1 MFIVNSYPLA
11 VALCFVTML
20 CWGSWGNTQ
29 KMVAGTWRQELYY
42 WDYVIGVLLMSVILG
57 FTLGSFG
64 EGGRSFL
71 NDLSQ
76 ISLANVL
83 NAFAGGVIFNA
94 SNLLLTAAIVIV
106 GLSVAFPLGVG
117 IGLVLGVIV
126 NFIENPKGNALIL
139 FLGVGMIT
147 AAIVL
152 DGVAAQKMGRQ
163 KQQKSVKG
171 IVLCILAG
179 ILISFFYRFVAAAM
193 DLNHFEAPTPGMATP
208 YSAFFIFAMGMFVSN
223 LALNTWVMKK
233 PFAGSP
239 VSYADYFCG
248 SFRTHLVGIFGGL
261 VWGLGTGLSYLAAGK
276 AGAPVSYALGQ
287 GATMVAALWGL
298 LIWKEFKGAPRSVNV
313 MLALMVILFVS
324 GIAAIIVAGNS

>member
-11 VALCFVTML
+11 VALCFITML

-29 KMVAGTWRQELYY
+29 KMVAETWRQELYY
-42 WDYVIGVLLMSVILG
+42 WDYVIGVVLMSVILG

-64 EGGRSFL
+64 EGGRSFM

-76 ISLANVL
+76 VSLTNVL

-126 NFIENPKGNALIL
+126 NYIENPKGNALIL

-147 AAIVL
+147 LAIVL
-152 DGVAAQKMGRQ
+152 DGIAAQKMGRQ

-208 YSAFFIFAMGMFVSN
+208 YSAFFIFAMAMFISN
-223 LALNTWVMKK
+223 MVLNTWVMKK
-233 PFAGSP
+233 PFAGRSEEHT
-239 VSYADYFCG
+239 
-248 SFRTHLVGIFGGL
+248 RT
-261 VWGLGTGLSYLAAGK
+261 TSAALSGHTWSASLAA
-276 AGAPVSYALGQ
+276 
-287 GATMVAALWGL
+287 
-298 LIWKEFKGAPRSVNV
+298 
-313 MLALMVILFVS
+313 
-324 GIAAIIVAGNS
+324 

>member
-1 MFIVNSYPLA
+1 
-11 VALCFVTML
+11 
-20 CWGSWGNTQ
+20 
-29 KMVAGTWRQELYY
+29 
-42 WDYVIGVLLMSVILG
+42 
-57 FTLGSFG
+57 
-64 EGGRSFL
+64 
-71 NDLSQ
+71 
-76 ISLANVL
+76 
-83 NAFAGGVIFNA
+83 
-94 SNLLLTAAIVIV
+94 
-106 GLSVAFPLGVG
+106 VAFPLGVG

-126 NFIENPKGNALIL
+126 NYIENPKGNVLIL

-147 AAIVL
+147 LAIIL
-152 DGVAAQKMGRQ
+152 DGIAAQKMGRQ

-208 YSAFFIFAMGMFVSN
+208 YSAFFIFALGMFVSN

-239 VSYADYFCG
+239 VSYADYFSG
-248 SFRTHLVGIFGGL
+248 SFRTHLVGVFGGL

-298 LIWKEFKGAPRSVNV
+298 LIWKEFKGAPRSLNV
-313 MLALMVILFVS
+313 MLTLMVILFVS